1 MVLVPVMLM
10 LRRKDATGEE
20 LTPNVSNI
28 CFNWIEAQMK
38 PNHEI
43 IHLVISEKPYLGFTK
58 IVIVMVLVVFILVCD
73 APSNA
78 LWVLPFSK
86 AHF

>member
-43 IHLVISEKPYLGFTK
+43 IHLGVISKKPYLGFTK

-73 APSNA
+73 AP
-78 LWVLPFSK
+78 FE
-86 AHF
+86 